1 MVFVENSASIGD
13 GSPIEFGSREELEE
27 LRSKVRDFVDTTV
40 IPREKE
46 LAHDLDKLEALRRRL
61 QEEATKAGVFA
72 PHLSRDIGGMGLDWR
87 QTAVVFEEAGRSLY
101 GPQALNAAAPD
112 EGNIHLLDHVA
123 NGEQRGRYLEPLS
136 RGEIRSCFAMTEPAP
151 GAGSD
156 PSLLRT
162 TAERAD
168 GGWRI
173 DGTKWFITGAEG
185 AAFAIVLARAA
196 EGPTMFLVD
205 ADNPGFHLRRTIS
218 TMDTLTPGGHGQI
231 DFVDCV
237 VDEDAVLGGVGE
249 GFDYAQV
256 RLDPARLTHCMRWLG
271 IAVRS
276 MEIATRYALERGSF
290 GAKLSEHQA
299 VQWMVA
305 DSHAEMHAAR
315 LMILHAAW
323 KLDRGERVRHEVS
336 MTKVFVS
343 ETVNKV
349 VDRALQICGALGVS
363 EDIPLSHFYRE
374 VRPFRIY
381 DGPSEVHR
389 SSVARRIFRRAQQG

>member
-1 MVFVENSASIGD
+1 MFVEDSASRSD
-13 GSPIEFGSREELEE
+13 GSMIEFGFGDQLED
-27 LRSKVRDFVDTTV
+27 LRNRVRRFVYATV
-40 IPREKE
+40 IPCEKE
-46 LAHDLDKLEALRRRL
+46 LVHDLQRLEVLRRHL
-61 QEEATKAGVFA
+61 QEEALKAGIFA
-72 PHLSRDIGGMGLDWR
+72 LHLPEDIGGMGLDWR
-87 QTAVVFEEAGRSLY
+87 QTAVVLEEAGRSLY

-112 EGNIHLLDHVA
+112 EGNIHLLHHVA
-123 NGEQRGRYLEPLS
+123 DGEQRKRYLEPLS
-136 RGEIRSCFAMTEPAP
+136 RGDFRSCFAMTEPAP

-162 TAERAD
+162 TAERAN

-173 DGTKWFITGAEG
+173 NGTKWFITGAEG

-205 ADNPGFHLRRTIS
+205 ADNPSFHLRRTIP

-231 DFVDCV
+231 DFVNCAV
-237 VDEDAVLGGVGE
+237 GEDAVLGGVGE

-276 MEIATRYALERGSF
+276 MEIATGYALERSSF
-290 GAKLSEHQA
+290 GTRLSDHQA

-323 KLDRGERVRHEVS
+323 KLDKGERVRHEVS

-343 ETVNKV
+343 ETVNRV

-363 EDIPLSHFYRE
+363 EDVPLSHFYRE

-389 SSVARRIFRRAQQG
+389 SSVARRIFRRAQHG